1 MKNESKQTTGHLFPQ
16 EQDAEK
22 KGMTLELQHLKNT
35 LKQFKE
41 KLREEFD
48 YKTNITTI
56 IRKLVTFID
65 DLVIRLFIKN
75 QLDHDDFC
83 LLALGSYG
91 RRELQLYSDV
101 DILLLHTDKVS
112 KSQLHRA
119 QKFIQ
124 DCWDVGLDLSHQI
137 TSVSSCAELASR
149 DVTVISSL
157 MDMFL
162 LCGRGA
168 LMEELIYQI
177 HPLHMW
183 TSQDYFLAKLQEQKK
198 RDAKYGETAYN
209 LEPNVKYG
217 PGGLRDLQILLSI
230 GKRHFNIKKL
240 ADGINYGFITDK
252 EYEKLTYCQHFLWR
266 VRFALHVLAEKA
278 EERLSFDYQIK
289 LAQFFGYKDK
299 PHSLAI
305 EQFMKDYFKVIKRN
319 RELNE
324 MLLQGFDETIAHSP
338 KQKLF
343 HLDNEFQL
351 SNNYIEVRNTRVFIH
366 HPQALLKLFLWIAKR
381 PDIEGVRANTIRL
394 IRESL
399 YLMNKRF
406 KASSETTELFMSILK
421 TVDGPYKALHRMSRY
436 GVLAHYLECFAMV
449 TGQMQYDLFHVYT
462 VDQHTLFVIR
472 NLSRF
477 KEKNY
482 AEQFPLCVQI
492 MQTLKKPE
500 LLYLSALF
508 HDIAKGR
515 GGDHSELGAI
525 EASYFAQNHNLEKE
539 DGDLLV
545 WLVRNHLIMSQT
557 AQRQD
562 IYDPNTIKN
571 FCQLLPQPY
580 YLDYLYLLTVADICG
595 TNPNLWN
602 SWKDSLLKELYRAA
616 KHMLHKEQELIDE
629 TALIK
634 ARKQYALSILVME
647 GVAEKAVEDLWKQ
660 FKERYF
666 LHESPEIIARHTKA
680 ILACTKFP
688 LVIIMP
694 HHSQGGTEVFIYM
707 PHRDD
712 RFAIATTVLSNHNVT
727 IQEAMILTCNNQYDL
742 DTYIILDEQNQAF
755 FDKQRSHDIQQAL
768 CTHLAKTEQLPVVAR
783 KRLSRALA
791 HFNVKTQIHY
801 NDDLTYHQTR
811 LFLVTGD
818 RPGLLA
824 TIGRIF
830 SALNIHLH
838 NAKIVTAGER
848 AEDTFYIT
856 NQQNQSLTNEEKE
869 ILKQRL
875 IHELQATSK

>member
-1 MKNESKQTTGHLFPQ
+1 MSE
-16 EQDAEK
+16 
-22 KGMTLELQHLKNT
+22 ELHHLKNAV
-35 LKQFKE
+35 KHFKE
-41 KLREEFD
+41 NLRQEFD

-65 DLVIRLFIKN
+65 ELVISLFIKN
-75 QLDHDDFC
+75 KLDHDVFC
-83 LLALGSYG
+83 LIALGSYG
-91 RRELQLYSDV
+91 RRELLLYSDI
-101 DILLLHTDKVS
+101 DLLLLHTDKVS
-112 KSQLHRA
+112 KSQLQRA
-119 QKFIQ
+119 QNFIQ
-124 DCWDVGLDLSHQI
+124 DCWDVGLDLSHQM
-137 TSVSSCAELASR
+137 TNVDACAELASH
-149 DVTVISSL
+149 DVSVISSL

-183 TSQDYFLAKLQEQKK
+183 ISNDYFLAKLQEQKK

-217 PGGLRDLQILLSI
+217 PGGLRDVQILLSI
-230 GKRHFNIKKL
+230 GKRHFNLKKL
-240 ADGINYGFITDK
+240 ADGIGYGFITDK
-252 EYEKLTYCQHFLWR
+252 EYEKLMYCQHFLWR

-289 LAQFFGYKDK
+289 LAQFFGYQDK

-324 MLLQGFDETIAHSP
+324 MLLQWFDETIAHAP

-351 SNNYIEVRNTRVFIH
+351 SNKYIEVRNARVFTQ

-381 PDIEGVRANTIRL
+381 PDIEGVRASTIRL
-394 IRESL
+394 IGESL

-406 KASSETTELFMSILK
+406 KASQETTELFMSILK
-421 TVDGPYKALHRMSRY
+421 ADDGPYKALHRMSRY

-477 KEKNY
+477 KEKKY
-482 AEQFPLCVQI
+482 AEQFPLGTQI
-492 MQTLKKPE
+492 MPTLKKPE
-500 LLYLSALF
+500 ILYLSALF
-508 HDIAKGR
+508 HDIAKGS
-515 GGDHSELGAI
+515 GGDHSELGAM
-525 EASYFAQNHNLEKE
+525 EAHHFAQNHHFTQEE
-539 DGDLLV
+539 GDLLI
-545 WLVRNHLIMSQT
+545 WLVRHHLLMSQT

-571 FCQLLPQPY
+571 FCQQLPQPY

-595 TNPNLWN
+595 TNPTLWN

-616 KHMLHKEQELIDE
+616 KHLLHKEQELMDE
-629 TALIK
+629 KELIK
-634 ARKQYALSILVME
+634 VRKYSALSLLIAE
-647 GVAEKAVEDLWKQ
+647 GATSQAVEDLWTP
-660 FKERYF
+660 FKDKYF

-680 ILACTKFP
+680 ILGCTQFP
-688 LVIIMP
+688 LVMIMP

-727 IQEAMILTCNNQYDL
+727 IQEAMILTCDNQFDL

-755 FDKQRSHDIQQAL
+755 FDSQRTHDIQHAL
-768 CTHLAKTEQLPVVAR
+768 CTHLVNGNKLPTVVR
-783 KRLSRALA
+783 RRLSRALA
-791 HFNVKTQIHY
+791 HFNIETQIHY
-801 NDDLTYHQTR
+801 TDEPAINQTR

-824 TIGRIF
+824 TIGSVF
-830 SALNIHLH
+830 STCNIHLH

-856 NQQNQSLTNEEKE
+856 NQNNQMLNHEEKE
-869 ILKQRL
+869 HLQQKL
-875 IHELQATSK
+875 TEELLVTYK